1 MQRLFFKSVSHHSG
15 CLLLFLRVMWIII
28 IIIITVNPSL
38 MHIFFV
44 MFGFTLFIAYFSG
57 DGSVRYPE
65 TSSYRNIFLLLTIK
79 TGRGGLVDIT
89 FHFSRV

>member
-1 MQRLFFKSVSHHSG
+1 
-15 CLLLFLRVMWIII
+15 
-28 IIIITVNPSL
+28 
-38 MHIFFV
+38 
-44 MFGFTLFIAYFSG
+44 MFGFALFIVYFSG

>member
-1 MQRLFFKSVSHHSG
+1 MDYYHYYYYCKSKPDAY
-15 CLLLFLRVMWIII
+15 LFL
-28 IIIITVNPSL
+28 
-38 MHIFFV
+38 
-44 MFGFTLFIAYFSG
+44 MFGFALFIVYFSG